1 MESSFSKKFWYVF
14 RKGKC
19 WSVFSPLKKI
29 WSVFFTKEN
38 IIHSLSTPRK
48 ILMCSSIPQCQTL
61 SSIFKENF
69 DSLFNVIMCSSIL
82 QRQNM
87 LSFFFS
93 QNFDLFSS
101 PNSSFPFK
109 FLFVLLQIHILMCAS
124 LNSQENSNVLITL

>member
-1 MESSFSKKFWYVF
+1 
-14 RKGKC
+14 
-19 WSVFSPLKKI
+19 
-29 WSVFFTKEN
+29 
-38 IIHSLSTPRK
+38 
-48 ILMCSSIPQCQTL
+48 MCSSIPQCQTL

-69 DSLFNVIMCSSIL
+69 DSVFNVIMCSSIL

-109 FLFVLLQIHILMCAS
+109 FLFVLLQIHILMYAS